1 VAADGSV
8 SIFTGALRFRLA
20 STSVVDLSAHTAPG
34 LRERKKLRTRATL
47 IDAAVDLCGRQ
58 GFDRTT
64 VDQIA
69 ANADVS
75 PRTFSRYFVTKDA
88 VALAMIDEVLDVVA
102 AELAAQPPEL
112 SIFEALKRAYLQM
125 AYRAF
130 EGASGAVSAE
140 RFLQIVQILV
150 SSRPLQQSALDFRG
164 NPVDVAVAARLGTPV
179 DDRRVKLVAGVFNGV
194 LVTAVC
200 ALPAHPQE
208 LAELGVDG
216 VIATFEAVYA
226 DFLAE
231 VAGLGQH
238 L

>member
-1 VAADGSV
+1 MQP
-8 SIFTGALRFRLA
+8 
-20 STSVVDLSAHTAPG
+20 APG

-69 ANADVS
+69 ATADVS

-88 VALAMIDEVLDVVA
+88 VALALVDEMLDLVA
-102 AELAAQPPEL
+102 AELAVQPPEL
-112 SIFEALKRAYLQM
+112 TVFEALKRAYLQM
-125 AYRAF
+125 AY
-130 EGASGAVSAE
+130 GARHGVPGAVSAD

-150 SSRPLQQSALDFRG
+150 SSPALQQTALEFRG
-164 NPVDVAVAARLGTPV
+164 NPVDVAVAARLGTAV

-200 ALPAHPQE
+200 ALPGGPQD
-208 LAELGVDG
+208 LVALGVDG

-226 DFLAE
+226 DFLTE
-231 VAGLGQH
+231 VAGLG
-238 L
+238 